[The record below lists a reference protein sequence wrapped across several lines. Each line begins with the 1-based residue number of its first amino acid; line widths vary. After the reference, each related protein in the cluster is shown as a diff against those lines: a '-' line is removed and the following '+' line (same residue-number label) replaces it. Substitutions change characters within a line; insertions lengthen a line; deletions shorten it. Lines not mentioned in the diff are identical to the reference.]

1 MIKKN
6 ILHIFPSH
14 LQAAHFHRLEL
25 SAWLFAFSPLAS
37 RSATF
42 WRCPLTAHGN
52 GDVLIS
58 KATLQEKYTFEQ
70 MLQILKKKSSL
81 NIWAMMQILQEK
93 YTFDFWA
100 ILPILKTLQEKSTFN
115 FWANIEEGIYFEYLS
130 NVANVANIAGE
141 TVREMQPKYPLT
153 LPTNSWF
160 SLWPEKN
167 CDYFIHA
174 DNSNSQ
180 IYIKG
185 YFSLQIGKKHIMQ
198 CYVLLKNIGTNI
210 SLVTVCVAL

>member
-1 MIKKN
+1 MQ
-6 ILHIFPSH
+6 IF
-14 LQAAHFHRLEL
+14 F
-25 SAWLFAFSPLAS
+25 F
-37 RSATF
+37 
-42 WRCPLTAHGN
+42 
-52 GDVLIS
+52 I
-58 KATLQEKYTFEQ
+58 
-70 MLQILKKKSSL
+70 SL

-93 YTFDFWA
+93 YTFDIWA

-185 YFSLQIGKKHIMQ
+185 YFSLGKKHIMQ

-210 SLVTVCVAL
+210 SLVTVCVWVCKWFANRRCSGLTSNVQ